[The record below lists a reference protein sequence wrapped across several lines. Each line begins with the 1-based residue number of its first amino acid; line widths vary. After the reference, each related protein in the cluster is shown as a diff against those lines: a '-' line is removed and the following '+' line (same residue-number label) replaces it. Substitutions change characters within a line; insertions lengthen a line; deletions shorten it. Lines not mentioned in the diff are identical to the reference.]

1 MSDQANDA
9 KAPPVFEEIAVIGGE
24 RDITRGYVR
33 DDLVYPQDR
42 LLQAKG
48 GDIAVYEDVLSDDQV
63 KACFEQRRL
72 AVVSRE
78 WVVEP
83 GGPSRLDRKA
93 ADFMREQLN
102 NIRWD
107 AVTNKALYGVYY
119 GFAVAECMYARDGA
133 TIALEGVRVR
143 RQKRFRFDAQ
153 GRPRLRTLSSD
164 DGIFLPPRKFWTF
177 STGADSDDEPYG
189 LGLAHWLYWP
199 TFFKRNSL
207 RIWLTMLDKFAV
219 PTAVG
224 KYPAGA
230 DEATK
235 RKLLAACMAVRNAT
249 GIAIPE
255 GMLLELLEAKRSGA
269 LDGAP
274 LYDRMNSAI
283 SKVTV
288 GQTMTTDD
296 GSSQSQAVVHMQVRD
311 DLVKADADLV
321 CESWIMGPG
330 RWLTEWNFPGAA
342 VPRVWRRVDTPDL
355 ASLASIDKSLFDIGF
370 KPTLNRIQ
378 TTYGEDYEEKAPPA
392 PPPGPLPPVDPTA
405 GPTPTPADPA
415 FTDQQD
421 AADDLAGQL
430 RTLAAPLI
438 GKWVAQISTAIDE
451 VIAAGGGM
459 PELVERMIAL
469 YPSLSDAELGQLIA
483 QAMTAADLTGRVE
496 LLDGV

>member
-1 MSDQANDA
+1 MADETNDA
-9 KAPPVFEEIAVIGGE
+9 PGKPVYEELAIIGGE
-24 RDITRGYVR
+24 MDITRGYVR
-33 DDLVYPQDR
+33 DDLLYPQDR

-63 KACFEQRRL
+63 KTCFEQRRL

-93 ADFMREQLN
+93 ADFMREQLA

-119 GFAVAECMYARDGA
+119 GFAVAECLYARDGA
-133 TIALEGVRVR
+133 TVALEGVKVR

-153 GRPRLRTLSSD
+153 GRPRLRTLANA
-164 DGIFLPPRKFWTF
+164 DGIALPPRKFWTF

-230 DEATK
+230 DAATK
-235 RKLLAACMAVRNAT
+235 QRLLAACMAVRNAT

-255 GMLLELLEAKRSGA
+255 GMMLELLEAKRSGA

-296 GSSQSQAVVHMQVRD
+296 GSSLSQASVHMQVRD
-311 DLVKADADLV
+311 DLVMADADLV
-321 CESWIMGPG
+321 CESWNTGPA
-330 RWLTEWNFPGAA
+330 RWLTEWNYPGAA
-342 VPRVWRRVDTPDL
+342 VPRVWRRVDMPDL
-355 ASLASIDKSLFDIGF
+355 KGLAEIDKTLSDIGF
-370 KPTLNRIQ
+370 KPTLRRIQ

-392 PPPGPLPPVDPTA
+392 PAVPPPGGPGAPPAP
-405 GPTPTPADPA
+405 PADPA
-415 FTDQQD
+415 FSEGKD
-421 AADDLAGQL
+421 AADDLAAQL
-430 RTLAAPLI
+430 QGMAAPLI
-438 GKWVAQISTAIDE
+438 GKWVAQISAVIDE
-451 VIAAGGGM
+451 VVAAGGGM

-469 YPSLSDAELGQLIA
+469 HPALSDAELGQLIA
-483 QAMTAADLTGRVE
+483 QAMTAADLTGRAE
-496 LLDGV
+496 LMDGV